1 MNELVKIVLNSVDQ
15 LFGKNYVQL
24 ITYLLIALIGTW
36 LYKEFRTQLL
46 NSENYKREKYSEVLT
61 ILLELEYAL
70 NRFLINEVEFSQLE
84 ENLKAAYPYLS
95 YDLSKEVGSFSTGI
109 EKKKVEEF
117 VERLSAERNN
127 LKYNQPNA
135 FSYLSERSISRSFG
149 HLFRTMLSPV
159 LIPFLLTLLTV
170 VVSFMLLYLTSAMS
184 TVESVVKQYYLI
196 QGVIDYICFLM
207 ILVGIADIINNQKV
221 SSMKHLVIFLIIF
234 ITLSITA
241 FLLFSKFIIIPT
253 ILFVCYGILL
263 KMYLPKIIVG
273 LKINNI

>member
-70 NRFLINEVEFSQLE
+70 NKFLINEVEFTQLE

-109 EKKKVEEF
+109 EKKKVEKF
-117 VERLSAERNN
+117 VERLSTERTN

-135 FSYLSERSISRSFG
+135 FSYLNERSISRSFG

-263 KMYLPKIIVG
+263 KIYLPKIIVG

>member
-70 NRFLINEVEFSQLE
+70 NKFLINEVEFTQLE

-95 YDLSKEVGSFSTGI
+95 YDLGKEVGSFSTGI
-109 EKKKVEEF
+109 EKKKVEKF
-117 VERLSAERNN
+117 VERLSTERTN

-135 FSYLSERSISRSFG
+135 FSYLNERSISRSFG

-170 VVSFMLLYLTSAMS
+170 VVSFMLLYLTFAMS

>member
-70 NRFLINEVEFSQLE
+70 NRFLINEVEFTQLE

-109 EKKKVEEF
+109 EKKKVEKF
-117 VERLSAERNN
+117 VERLSTERTN

-135 FSYLSERSISRSFG
+135 FSYLNERSISRSFG

-170 VVSFMLLYLTSAMS
+170 VVSFMLLYLTFAMS

>member
-70 NRFLINEVEFSQLE
+70 NKFLINEVEFTQLE

-109 EKKKVEEF
+109 EKKKVEKF
-117 VERLSAERNN
+117 VERLSTERTN

-135 FSYLSERSISRSFG
+135 FSYLNERSISRSFG

-170 VVSFMLLYLTSAMS
+170 VVSFMLLYLTFAMS

-241 FLLFSKFIIIPT
+241 FLIFSKFIIIPT

>member
-1 MNELVKIVLNSVDQ
+1 MKTI
-15 LFGKNYVQL
+15 
-24 ITYLLIALIGTW
+24 
-36 LYKEFRTQLL
+36 KE
-46 NSENYKREKYSEVLT
+46 KKYSEVLT

-117 VERLSAERNN
+117 VERLSAERNS

>member
-70 NRFLINEVEFSQLE
+70 NKFLINEVEFTQLE
-84 ENLKAAYPYLS
+84 ENSKAAYPYLS

-109 EKKKVEEF
+109 EKKKVEKF
-117 VERLSAERNN
+117 VERLSTERTN

-135 FSYLSERSISRSFG
+135 FSYLNERSISRSFG

-207 ILVGIADIINNQKV
+207 ILVGIADIIKKQKV

>member
-70 NRFLINEVEFSQLE
+70 NKFLINEVEFTQLE

-109 EKKKVEEF
+109 EKKKVEKF
-117 VERLSAERNN
+117 VERLSTERTN

-135 FSYLSERSISRSFG
+135 FSYLNERSISRSFG

-170 VVSFMLLYLTSAMS
+170 VVSFMLLYLTFAMS

>member
-46 NSENYKREKYSEVLT
+46 NSENYKREKYSEVLI

-70 NRFLINEVEFSQLE
+70 NRFLINELEFTQLE

-109 EKKKVEEF
+109 EKKKVEKF
-117 VERLSAERNN
+117 VERLSTERTN

-135 FSYLSERSISRSFG
+135 FSYLNERSISRSFG

-273 LKINNI
+273 LKIKNI

>member
-1 MNELVKIVLNSVDQ
+1 M
-15 LFGKNYVQL
+15 
-24 ITYLLIALIGTW
+24 
-36 LYKEFRTQLL
+36 
-46 NSENYKREKYSEVLT
+46 
-61 ILLELEYAL
+61 EYAL
-70 NRFLINEVEFSQLE
+70 NRFLINEVEFTQLE

-117 VERLSAERNN
+117 VERLSTERTN

-135 FSYLSERSISRSFG
+135 FSYLNERSISRSFG

-221 SSMKHLVIFLIIF
+221 SSMGTVNN
-234 ITLSITA
+234 
-241 FLLFSKFIIIPT
+241 
-253 ILFVCYGILL
+253 FV
-263 KMYLPKIIVG
+263 
-273 LKINNI
+273 

>member
-70 NRFLINEVEFSQLE
+70 NKFLINEVEFTQLE

-109 EKKKVEEF
+109 EKKKVEKF
-117 VERLSAERNN
+117 VERLSTERTN

-135 FSYLSERSISRSFG
+135 FSYLNERSISRSFG